1 MRQEL
6 LKLANDLN
14 EISNDQ
20 ELSAQQT
27 RLIKTC
33 VISMLEISK
42 TQNEDTFFNT
52 AKDLFQTIAAIM
64 KHSNFQN
71 TEGKA
76 NRIAYAEQAIEL
88 SVEILTDELYSTK
101 LKKYDQ

>member
-6 LKLANDLN
+6 IKLAN
-14 EISNDQ
+14 
-20 ELSAQQT
+20 ELTENTSDIILAPQQT

-33 VISMLEISK
+33 IIAMLEISK
-42 TQNEDTFFNT
+42 TQSEDAFFNT
-52 AKDLFQTIAAIM
+52 AKELFQNVAAIM
-64 KHSNFQN
+64 KHSDFQS
-71 TEGKA
+71 TAGKI

-88 SVEILTDELYSTK
+88 SIEILTDELYSTK